1 MNQPKDVVEKT
12 QAIALNEPEIV
23 ENAPSFENALL
34 KIVERSDIDPERLE
48 KFLDL
53 HAKTQARAA
62 SIAFFD
68 ALAGFQGDCP
78 IIPRSRKVDFTA
90 KSGNNTKYSYAPIDE
105 IVHIIKPILVKWGLS
120 FSFDIKKTASESEN
134 ELQITVRHRGGHSE
148 VTTYYYNPLHDDQRM
163 NQSQRAKSSIT
174 YAKRAGLENALG
186 IVTADEDDDANRALD
201 TTVSDAQIDE
211 IKQLVEQTKSEEKK
225 LLAFL
230 KVDSFDQLTSF
241 EAKKAIHALKQKRS
255 K

>member
-1 MNQPKDVVEKT
+1 MSQPNEKNNP
-12 QAIALNEPEIV
+12 IVLLDENESAPAV
-23 ENAPSFENALL
+23 PSFESALL

-78 IIPRSRKVDFTA
+78 IIPRSRKVDFTS
-90 KSGNNTKYSYAPIDE
+90 KTGNTTKYNYAPVDE
-105 IVHIIKPILVKWGLS
+105 IVHIIKPHLMKWGLS
-120 FSFDIKKTASESEN
+120 FSFDIKKTDKESEN
-134 ELQITVRHRGGHSE
+134 ELLVTVRHRGGHAE
-148 VTTYYYNPLHDDQRM
+148 TTSYFYNPLHDDQRM
-163 NQSQRAKSSIT
+163 NQSQRAKSAIT

-201 TTVSDAQIDE
+201 TTVSEAQLDE
-211 IKQLVEQTKSEEKK
+211 IRQLMAQTDTKEKG
-225 LLAFL
+225 LLSYL
-230 KVDSFDQLTSF
+230 KVDKFEQLSSL

>member
-1 MNQPKDVVEKT
+1 MSQP
-12 QAIALNEPEIV
+12 NEQSNPIV
-23 ENAPSFENALL
+23 LIDESESLPAKAPSFEDALL

-78 IIPRSRKVDFTA
+78 IITRSRKVDFTS
-90 KSGNNTKYSYAPIDE
+90 KTGNNTKYSYAPVDE
-105 IVHIIKPILVKWGLS
+105 IVHIIKPSLVKWGLS
-120 FSFDIKKTASESEN
+120 FSFDIKKTDKESEN
-134 ELQITVRHRGGHSE
+134 ELQVTIRHRGGHAE
-148 VTTYYYNPLHDDQRM
+148 VTSYYYNPLHDDQRM
-163 NQSQRAKSSIT
+163 NQSQRAKSAIT

-201 TTVSDAQIDE
+201 TTVSPAQIEE
-211 IKQLVEQTKSEEKK
+211 IKRLMTQTKTEEKN
-225 LLAFL
+225 LLKYL
-230 KVDSFDQLTSF
+230 KIDSFDQLTDF
-241 EAKKAIHALKQKRS
+241 EAKKAIHSLKQKRS

>member
-1 MNQPKDVVEKT
+1 MKQPKDVIEKS

-78 IIPRSRKVDFTA
+78 IIPRTRYVDFTS
-90 KSGNNTKYSYAPIDE
+90 KSGNATKYNYAPIDE
-105 IVHIIKPILVKWGLS
+105 IIHIIKPHLTKWGLS
-120 FSFDIKKTASESEN
+120 YSFDIKKTAKESEN
-134 ELQITVRHRGGHSE
+134 ELQVTIRHRGGHSE
-148 VTTYYYNPLHDDQRM
+148 TTTYFYNPLHDDQRM
-163 NQSQRAKSSIT
+163 NQSQRAKSAIT

-201 TTVSDAQIDE
+201 TIATESQIDE
-211 IKQLVEQTKSEEKK
+211 IKQLVAQTKSEEKK

-230 KVDSFDQLTSF
+230 KVESFDQLTAF